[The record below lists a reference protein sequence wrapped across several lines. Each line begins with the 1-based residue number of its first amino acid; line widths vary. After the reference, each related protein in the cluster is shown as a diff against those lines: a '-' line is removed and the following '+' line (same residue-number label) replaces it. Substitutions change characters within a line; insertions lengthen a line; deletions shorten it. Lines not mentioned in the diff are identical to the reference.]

1 MKFINTDGMAFI
13 GPGSEWFWTAVSG
26 LILVVTFLAI
36 YRQLRLAR
44 SAGAYEQL
52 AAFERELDSERMVRV
67 ELELLVS
74 LRDGVDPAHV
84 PPGAAYVIGGFWQ
97 RTGAL
102 VRSGHL
108 DPKLLRR
115 GSLGAVGFWWPAM
128 APYARKARAERP
140 QPSFLVDFEWLAG
153 IMAELD
159 RPAGPSTPGRDEAH
173 LPVSPREAIAIF
185 EDRLR
190 VEETLR
196 TVIVASPDRALAGQ
210 HRHRGSTLRAGDTA
224 SDIRERCAT
233 KGPHTE
239 AHRRSSAP

>member
-44 SAGAYEQL
+44 SAGAFEQV
-52 AAFERELDSERMVRV
+52 AAFERELDSERMIRV
-67 ELELLVS
+67 ELDLLVT
-74 LRDGVDPAHV
+74 LRDGVDPAQI
-84 PPGAAYVIGGFWQ
+84 PPGVAYVIGGFWQ

-108 DPKLLRR
+108 DAKLLLSS
-115 GSLGAVGFWWPAM
+115 GSLGSVGFWWPAM
-128 APYARKARAERP
+128 AAYARKIRVDRP
-140 QPSFLVDFEWLAG
+140 QPLYLRDFEWLAG

-159 RPAGPSTPGRDEAH
+159 RAAGASTPARWDEAH
-173 LPVSPREAIAIF
+173 LPVSPQEAIAIL

-190 VEETLR
+190 IEESLR
-196 TVIVASPDRALAGQ
+196 TG
-210 HRHRGSTLRAGDTA
+210 
-224 SDIRERCAT
+224 
-233 KGPHTE
+233 
-239 AHRRSSAP
+239 HRRA